1 MNKSSSISRE
11 QLGLTLTL
19 DYMGQFQTT
28 PLSNS
33 VGQSFKQTMCFKE
46 LMFTWGS
53 VHLAQGIKAN
63 KWKRI
68 AEHC

>member
-11 QLGLTLTL
+11 QLGLTLIL
-19 DYMGQFQTT
+19 DYRGQFQTT
-28 PLSNS
+28 ALSKS

-46 LMFTWGS
+46 LLFAWGS
-53 VHLAQGIKAN
+53 IHLAQGTKAN

-68 AEHC
+68 AKQC